1 MLDYLQV
8 SPPNQNKILKERK
21 QLRTLIILYKFYMIS
36 RLLDFGALPVG
47 WFNLKLIQNSNVLIF
62 F

>member
-8 SPPNQNKILKERK
+8 NPPNQNKTEEERK
-21 QLRTLIILYKFYMIS
+21 QMRPLIILYKFNMIS

-47 WFNLKLIQNSNVLIF
+47 YSNLKCI
-62 F
+62 